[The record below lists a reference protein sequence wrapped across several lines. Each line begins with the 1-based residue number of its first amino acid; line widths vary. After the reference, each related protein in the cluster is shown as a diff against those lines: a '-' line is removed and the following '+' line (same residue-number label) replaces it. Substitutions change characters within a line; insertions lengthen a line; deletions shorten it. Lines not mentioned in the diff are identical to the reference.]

1 VPASFARDLCGF
13 RSTNGNPSTSDN
25 NDKGSVRLGRA
36 LFEVLEVPLAQADPG
51 NSGDQL
57 EEAIALDVHRRRPD
71 LSVHRSRAAS
81 SFEQYAHLAVFGT
94 FTKAVRDTTI
104 ETGQLLALVDAL
116 PPGPEKAKLR
126 NVARKV
132 DRRTL
137 AQQGAIATLLGEV
150 AEESL
155 LKIDITVADGEGPRG
170 RLELALSSK
179 WSLRTD
185 RAQDCVSQG
194 SKLVAQ
200 RRGRMPHF
208 AVVTMEPRP
217 SMLRILAD
225 GSGAI
230 DCVYHLD
237 LEALRQAIR
246 LAAPAGATAR
256 TWSPWATLDRLIAQR
271 RVRDYDDLLREVDR
285 IPTGNSEGQ
294 AGTRDSRRVQ

>member
-1 VPASFARDLCGF
+1 MPASFARELCGF
-13 RSTNGNPSTSDN
+13 RSTNGNPNTSDN
-25 NDKGSVRLGRA
+25 NDQGSVRLGRA
-36 LFEVLEVPLAQADPG
+36 LFEVLEVPLTQVDPG
-51 NSGDQL
+51 NSGEQL
-57 EEAIALDVHRRRPD
+57 EEAVARDIDGRRPD

-81 SFEQYAHLAVFGT
+81 SFEQYSHLAVFAT
-94 FTKAVRDTTI
+94 FTRAVRDTTI
-104 ETGQLLALVDAL
+104 EAGQLLALVDAL
-116 PPGPEKAKLR
+116 PASPTRTRLKA
-126 NVARKV
+126 VARKI
-132 DRRTL
+132 DRQTL
-137 AQQGAIATLLGEV
+137 AQQGAIETLLGEV

-155 LKIDITVADGEGPRG
+155 LRIDVTVADGEPPRG
-170 RLELALSSK
+170 RLEVALSSK

-217 SMLRILAD
+217 AMLRILAD

-237 LEALRQAIR
+237 LEALRLAIR

-256 TWSPWATLDRLIAQR
+256 SWSPWATLDRLIAQR

-285 IPTGNSEGQ
+285 IPTGNS
-294 AGTRDSRRVQ
+294 AA